1 MKYLLIDFGASFVK
15 SASFDDSDNKIRN
28 YAEIQSPFLD
38 ADSLQLSN
46 LKNILDSILS
56 AYSDCGYV
64 ITSSIKNGTYNNDVY
79 ESWKIK
85 IAENDVCDLIS
96 KIFEDQQTYHVHNDH
111 NKSSKIKNLNK
122 LGTYREKIFLS
133 CLGDTDCVL
142 RSKHLSPGEFIV
154 NMGTGS
160 QIISCDEILSF
171 IPSGRMLN
179 VFYNFFNSLN
189 LNIFNY
195 INNLTV
201 NDLLISDLKFD
212 LSVFPQA
219 VNFIDFGKILNIN
232 EHNFNIHNFL
242 TSLVR
247 NFLDQYIDYLSNKNF
262 SKVYLTGG
270 IAQKVPVVLDYFR
283 YKFPEK
289 EIAID
294 TNCNVHLGMVEM
306 ITNEKNFN
314 NWI

>member
-15 SASFDDSDNKIRN
+15 SAIFDDSDNKIID
-28 YAEIQSPFLD
+28 YKEIKSPFLNGD
-38 ADSLQLSN
+38 ILLISD
-46 LKNILDSILS
+46 LKNILDYIMST
-56 AYSDCGYV
+56 YFDYKYV

-85 IAENDVCDLIS
+85 IPENNICDLIS
-96 KIFEDQQTYHVHNDH
+96 KIFEDQSTYHVHYDH
-111 NKSSKIKNLNK
+111 DKSSNVKSLIK

-142 RSKHLSPGEFIV
+142 RSKHLSHGEFIV

-179 VFYNFFNSLN
+179 VFYNFFISLN

-219 VNFIDFGKILNIN
+219 INFIDFGKILNIN

-242 TSLVR
+242 SSLVKI
-247 NFLDQYIDYLSNKNF
+247 FLDQYIDYLSNKKF

-289 EIAID
+289 EIVLD

-306 ITNEKNFN
+306 VTNEKNFN